1 MRKAGRPGADVSA
14 CRLQVHGCA
23 REQRVWL
30 KPRGCPMRRIHLP
43 RAALFVS
50 DHLTG
55 ARGSFR
61 SSGCT
66 RTTPGEAPAAPRR
79 AAQHRAERPPTG
91 RAGCFGVCGLVCNP
105 QGRST
110 TTGLQYSPVPS
121 HTPSS
126 WCRPPGALR
135 YSRCHQHAQL
145 RLGPVPP
152 TAHTCALPT
161 AQIRE
166 AALTHR
172 QMRTSLSPAAA
183 AIQPWTGAGRA
194 PRSRRGVA
202 EPRRPLC
209 PSSPALPASRTARLL
224 AADRSSAGKW
234 PGESVRGTGPARSQQ
249 ATVGSGQSPWSRLS
263 ATSTQFLAASAT
275 TVVSCRRTRAV
286 QHRAETQVGRQA
298 AIPTRG
304 AARGQ
309 GVVEG
314 A

>member
-1 MRKAGRPGADVSA
+1 MPNALDPPAEGGAFRVGPPHRCEGKLPQLRVHEDYARRGASGPSASRSASCGAPSDGPCWLLRSVWTGVQPARAVDNDGAAIQPCPLTHAQQLVPTSRRPALLS
-14 CRLQVHGCA
+14 LPPA
-23 REQRVWL
+23 R
-30 KPRGCPMRRIHLP
+30 
-43 RAALFVS
+43 
-50 DHLTG
+50 
-55 ARGSFR
+55 
-61 SSGCT
+61 
-66 RTTPGEAPAAPRR
+66 PAASRTR
-79 AAQHRAERPPTG
+79 AP
-91 RAGCFGVCGLVCNP
+91 N
-105 QGRST
+105 S
-110 TTGLQYSPVPS
+110 
-121 HTPSS
+121 
-126 WCRPPGALR
+126 
-135 YSRCHQHAQL
+135 
-145 RLGPVPP
+145 
-152 TAHTCALPT
+152 HTCALPT

-263 ATSTQFLAASAT
+263 ATSTQLLAASAT

>member
-1 MRKAGRPGADVSA
+1 MRRAGRPGADVSS

-79 AAQHRAERPPTG
+79 AAQHRAERPPTAVLAASECADWCASRKGG
-91 RAGCFGVCGLVCNP
+91 RQRRGCNTALSPHTRPQQLVPTCRRPALLSLPPARPAASRTRAPNSPHVC
-105 QGRST
+105 
-110 TTGLQYSPVPS
+110 PS
-121 HTPSS
+121 HCTD
-126 WCRPPGALR
+126 
-135 YSRCHQHAQL
+135 H
-145 RLGPVPP
+145 
-152 TAHTCALPT
+152 

-183 AIQPWTGAGRA
+183 AIQPWIGGGKGAQKP
-194 PRSRRGVA
+194 PR
-202 EPRRPLC
+202 PRRTT
-209 PSSPALPASRTARLL
+209 PSIMPKQPGSASLLPASRTAR
-224 AADRSSAGKW
+224 
-234 PGESVRGTGPARSQQ
+234 
-249 ATVGSGQSPWSRLS
+249 
-263 ATSTQFLAASAT
+263 
-275 TVVSCRRTRAV
+275 
-286 QHRAETQVGRQA
+286 
-298 AIPTRG
+298 
-304 AARGQ
+304 
-309 GVVEG
+309 
-314 A
+314 

>member
-1 MRKAGRPGADVSA
+1 MSS
-14 CRLQVHGCA
+14 CRLQVHRCA

-91 RAGCFGVCGLVCNP
+91 RAGCFGVCGLVQAARAVDNDGAEIQACP
-105 QGRST
+105 LTHG
-110 TTGLQYSPVPS
+110 
-121 HTPSS
+121 PSS

-152 TAHTCALPT
+152 TPHTCALPT

-183 AIQPWTGAGRA
+183 AIQPWMGGGKSAQKP
-194 PRSRRGVA
+194 PR
-202 EPRRPLC
+202 PRRTTPSIMPKQ
-209 PSSPALPASRTARLL
+209 PSSASLLPASRTAR
-224 AADRSSAGKW
+224 
-234 PGESVRGTGPARSQQ
+234 
-249 ATVGSGQSPWSRLS
+249 
-263 ATSTQFLAASAT
+263 
-275 TVVSCRRTRAV
+275 
-286 QHRAETQVGRQA
+286 
-298 AIPTRG
+298 
-304 AARGQ
+304 
-309 GVVEG
+309 
-314 A
+314 

>member
-1 MRKAGRPGADVSA
+1 MRRAGRAGSDVSS

-30 KPRGCPMRRIHLP
+30 KPRGCPMRRIHMP
-43 RAALFVS
+43 RAALFVP

-79 AAQHRAERPPTG
+79 AAQPSDGPCWLLRSVRTGVQAARAVDNDGAAIQPCPLTHG
-91 RAGCFGVCGLVCNP
+91 
-105 QGRST
+105 
-110 TTGLQYSPVPS
+110 
-121 HTPSS
+121 PSS

-172 QMRTSLSPAAA
+172 QMRASLSPAAA
-183 AIQPWTGAGRA
+183 AIQPWVGGGKSAQKP
-194 PRSRRGVA
+194 PR
-202 EPRRPLC
+202 PRRTT
-209 PSSPALPASRTARLL
+209 PSIMPKQPGSVSLLPASRTAR
-224 AADRSSAGKW
+224 
-234 PGESVRGTGPARSQQ
+234 
-249 ATVGSGQSPWSRLS
+249 
-263 ATSTQFLAASAT
+263 
-275 TVVSCRRTRAV
+275 
-286 QHRAETQVGRQA
+286 
-298 AIPTRG
+298 
-304 AARGQ
+304 
-309 GVVEG
+309 
-314 A
+314 